1 MSIDVLH
8 TIVSTQVIRKHLE
21 IMSRAPTQLLRALAR
36 TRPTTRDS
44 IYVNAIAGPSRQ
56 CRPFVTSTPHLTRT
70 NPKHNAGKPPSP
82 GDQTPRLDRRMTVQ
96 LVDPVTGSL
105 HPAQPVHSIK
115 YDKSTHDLRM
125 VSSEPPI
132 VKLIN
137 LMEEAEKARES
148 EVKMKMNRK
157 TAFEDKEIQI
167 SWNSADGDLKH
178 KLDIARGFLERGD
191 RVHMVFAP
199 KGTGA
204 GVAEVSQARKEEMLG
219 YFENGMDDLGMRWRD
234 ELKTKSSVVV
244 YWQASNQLRQEKRIK
259 VNEAE
264 LAKKKISN
272 EKKEA
277 RRLKEE
283 ERKRKAAEKA

>member
-1 MSIDVLH
+1 M
-8 TIVSTQVIRKHLE
+8 E
-21 IMSRAPTQLLRALAR
+21 
-36 TRPTTRDS
+36 
-44 IYVNAIAGPSRQ
+44 
-56 CRPFVTSTPHLTRT
+56 
-70 NPKHNAGKPPSP
+70 
-82 GDQTPRLDRRMTVQ
+82 VQ
-96 LVDPVTGSL
+96 LVDPETGSL
-105 HPAQPVHSIK
+105 HPVQPIHSIK
-115 YDKSTHDLRM
+115 YDKTTHDLRM
-125 VSSEPPI
+125 VSSDPPI

-137 LMEEAEKARES
+137 LVEEAEKARES

-157 TAFEDKEIQI
+157 TAFEDKEVQI
-167 SWNSADGDLKH
+167 SWNSADGDLRH

-219 YFENGMDDLGMRWRD
+219 YFEQGMDDLGMKWRD

-244 YWQASNQLRQEKRIK
+244 YWQASNQLRQEKRTK

-264 LAKKKISN
+264 LAKRRLNN